1 MVHVDLKS
9 SFKVK
14 VGEHQAPVAVAVG
27 TWLAQQPQSEVDV
40 VLLVRLPVRPV
51 RVHVDHRLAAHVEQ
65 ETCNKTTTNT
75 RKYFLKMGNIFQRWE
90 IFLGKL
96 YYKVVR
102 VALLLVTFV
111 AAVCNVM
118 MMISL
123 NT

>member
-1 MVHVDLKS
+1 MLHVDLKS

-14 VGEHQAPVAVAVG
+14 VGEHQAPVAVAVV

-40 VLLVRLPVRPV
+40 VLLVRLSVRPV

-65 ETCNKTTTNT
+65 ETCNKTTTYT

-102 VALLLVTFV
+102 HCVVTCYICCSSV
-111 AAVCNVM
+111 
-118 MMISL
+118 
-123 NT
+123 

>member
-1 MVHVDLKS
+1 MLHVDLKS

-14 VGEHQAPVAVAVG
+14 VGEHQAPVAVAVV

-40 VLLVRLPVRPV
+40 VLLVRLSVRPV

-65 ETCNKTTTNT
+65 ETCNKTTTYT

-96 YYKVVR
+96 YCKVVR
-102 VALLLVTFV
+102 RCVVTCYICCSSV
-111 AAVCNVM
+111 
-118 MMISL
+118 
-123 NT
+123 

>member
-1 MVHVDLKS
+1 MLHVDLKS

-14 VGEHQAPVAVAVG
+14 VGEHQAPVAVAVV

-40 VLLVRLPVRPV
+40 VLLVRLSVRPV

-65 ETCNKTTTNT
+65 ETCNKTTTYT

-102 VALLLVTFV
+102 SCVVTCYICCSSV
-111 AAVCNVM
+111 
-118 MMISL
+118 
-123 NT
+123 